1 MMNKRII
8 SALALATSMSVFAET
23 DPVSGPTVYGRIHL
37 ALQHVDEADLKN
49 GGLRGKSELRSNSS
63 RLGVKGSQVIDEH
76 VTLIY
81 QLEFR
86 INPDSLDGGDNNHM
100 KHRNSFVGFKGA
112 FGEVK
117 FGTHDTPL
125 KLIQERIDVFNAIDG
140 DVKEVVSKHG
150 ENRSQ
155 NMVMYTSPRVNGI
168 VANVAHISVENAEQR
183 NGLSSSLTYQSSAFF
198 AGVAYDDHVKTDVTT
213 LRAVVRTTFD
223 AWQFGVMYEEARQKT
238 DFGNDS
244 RTADGW
250 LLSATYRVMPKTT
263 LKAQYGQSDM
273 VYNDGTSTSLGVDY
287 QYAKNARLYAFAT
300 VNSGDVANSK
310 ESANYNGVGLEY
322 RF

>member
-1 MMNKRII
+1 MKKRIV
-8 SALALATSMSVFAET
+8 SALALATSMSAFADT
-23 DPVSGPTVYGRIHL
+23 HPISSPTLYGRISM
-37 ALQHVDEADLKN
+37 ALQQVDEADLKN
-49 GGLRGKSELRSNSS
+49 DGLRGKTELRSNSS

-117 FGTHDTPL
+117 LGTHDTPL
-125 KLIQERIDVFNAIDG
+125 KLIQERVDVFSALDG
-140 DVKEVVSKHG
+140 DMKEVVSKHG
-150 ENRSQ
+150 ENRSE
-155 NMVMYTSPRVNGI
+155 NMVMYSSPRLNGMT
-168 VANVAHISVENAEQR
+168 ANVAHISVEDAEQR
-183 NGLSSSLTYQSSAFF
+183 NGLSTSLTYQSNTFY
-198 AGVAYDDHVKTDVTT
+198 AGVAYDDQVKDDVTT

-223 AWQFGVMYEEARQKT
+223 AWQFGAMYEEARQKAN
-238 DFGNDS
+238 FANGS

-250 LLSATYRVMPKTT
+250 LLSATYRVVPKTT

-273 VYNDGTSTSLGVDY
+273 VYNEGTSTSLGVDY

-300 VNSGDVANSK
+300 VNSGDVANRK